1 MRFPTVS
8 HQPRYLRVF
17 FLPRLHI
24 RVMEAIVQAYN
35 NLLKVLED
43 IQKMGKLTLGE
54 ASAIFSS
61 VLGMKNAIDEGI
73 KDPGQRAKGSGPG
86 EDSSNRLKEA
96 QVQLMTRN
104 IELQNLK
111 ERFAETLEQLNK
123 LNGNKGGTQIEE
135 LP

>member
-1 MRFPTVS
+1 
-8 HQPRYLRVF
+8 
-17 FLPRLHI
+17 
-24 RVMEAIVQAYN
+24 MEAIVQAYN

-61 VLGMKNAIDEGI
+61 VLSMKNAIDEGI
-73 KDPGQRAKGSGPG
+73 KDPGQRAKGSSPN
-86 EDSSNRLKEA
+86 EDSSSRLKET

-123 LNGNKGGTQIEE
+123 LKGNKGGTQIEE

>member
-1 MRFPTVS
+1 
-8 HQPRYLRVF
+8 
-17 FLPRLHI
+17 
-24 RVMEAIVQAYN
+24 MEAIVQAYN

-61 VLGMKNAIDEGI
+61 VLSMKNAIDEGI
-73 KDPGQRAKGSGPG
+73 KDPGQRAKGSTSPN
-86 EDSSNRLKEA
+86 EDSSSRLKET

-123 LNGNKGGTQIEE
+123 LKGNKGGTQIEE

>member
-8 HQPRYLRVF
+8 HEPRYLRFF

-61 VLGMKNAIDEGI
+61 VLTMKNAIDEGI
-73 KDPGQRAKGSGPG
+73 KDPGQRSAKGSSPS
-86 EDSSNRLKEA
+86 ESSDKLKQA
-96 QVQLMTRN
+96 QVQLMTKN

-123 LNGNKGGTQIEE
+123 LGGNKGAAQIEE